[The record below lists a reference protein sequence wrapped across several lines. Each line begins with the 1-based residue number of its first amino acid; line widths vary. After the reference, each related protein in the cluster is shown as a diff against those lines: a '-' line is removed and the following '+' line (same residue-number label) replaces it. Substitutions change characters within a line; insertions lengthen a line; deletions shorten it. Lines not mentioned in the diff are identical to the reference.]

1 MIPPSRPIS
10 VSAMNLLKVRAPN
23 GFSLPEVTIAVGIA
37 ALGLI
42 ALLGLMPQGLEMAR
56 KTGELA
62 AQRQIV
68 EQVTR
73 DLEQT
78 SWADLQQMSGATA
91 GQIHA
96 FSDQGMEVPLNHQS
110 TSYIANV
117 RVYPLTAQ
125 LPQGT
130 AATPLTENYLRKVV
144 IRIATTTNTG
154 YQFDNPNNR
163 FSFAT
168 YHTYVARSR

>member
-1 MIPPSRPIS
+1 
-10 VSAMNLLKVRAPN
+10 MNLPKVTQPN

-37 ALGLI
+37 ALGLV

-68 EQVTR
+68 EQITR

-78 SWADLQQMSGATA
+78 SWTELQKLAAVTTGQVKTFSEQGIQVVQGA
-91 GQIHA
+91 
-96 FSDQGMEVPLNHQS
+96 VN
-110 TSYIANV
+110 TSYVANV
-117 RVYPLTAQ
+117 KVFDLTAQ

-130 AATPLTENYLRKVV
+130 GGAARTESFLRKVV
-144 IRIATTTNTG
+144 TRIATTTNTA
-154 YQFDNPNNR
+154 YNFDDPQNKAS
-163 FSFAT
+163 FSTF
-168 YHTYVARSR
+168 HTYVAKSL